1 MFVCINVTNYSLC
14 FVVNCL
20 IVTELSYKWLPFH
33 SLIVLIVNAIEEQK
47 WKELLKFK
55 PSVLDI
61 NAENWS
67 IYMVSALV
75 ITNKMAVY
83 NIQHF
88 LYLILQANMSNVS
101 NLEMILWRAN
111 TSLVMIIENSLFR
124 TPIALY
130 NNIGM
135 FL

>member
-1 MFVCINVTNYSLC
+1 
-14 FVVNCL
+14 
-20 IVTELSYKWLPFH
+20 
-33 SLIVLIVNAIEEQK
+33 
-47 WKELLKFK
+47 
-55 PSVLDI
+55 
-61 NAENWS
+61 
-67 IYMVSALV
+67 MVSALV

-88 LYLILQANMSNVS
+88 LYLILQANMSNVF
-101 NLEMILWRAN
+101 NIEMILWRAN

-130 NNIGM
+130 NNTGM

>member
-1 MFVCINVTNYSLC
+1 
-14 FVVNCL
+14 
-20 IVTELSYKWLPFH
+20 
-33 SLIVLIVNAIEEQK
+33 
-47 WKELLKFK
+47 
-55 PSVLDI
+55 
-61 NAENWS
+61 
-67 IYMVSALV
+67 MVSALV

-130 NNIGM
+130 NNTGM